1 MPPPSPSPAQ
11 LVPLSST
18 VNKPSADASGTKTRY
33 LGWRM
38 VTVAFFVDFVAVGFF
53 FYSYGVF
60 FKSVAAEFSDS
71 RLGVA
76 IGLTITQV
84 VGALLAPFIGR
95 ALDRFPLR
103 RIIAAGAISMSIGFL
118 GLSQVS
124 TAWQFY
130 LVLGGFIGFG
140 AGAMGGLAT
149 AKLVSNWFDRR
160 RGTALGIAATGISLS
175 GVIMPFI
182 TALIIDSVGWREA
195 FVVYGLFTLCIV
207 TPVVLKMV
215 ISRPEDVGLLPDG
228 ALPELHDPAQPLPVR
243 PKPVQR
249 RVLRTRDFWILAL
262 GLSFLLCC
270 MSATLTH
277 MVPRLTD
284 AGLSLTQASLML
296 SLCAGFGVLG
306 KLTIGWLADRWSGR
320 KAFWLAALAQATGQI
335 GMFQV
340 ETLWMFA
347 VGAAVFG
354 FGMGGVVPLQGALVG
369 RLFGRE
375 RFGRVMGLMRPTML
389 PIQILGVPIAGYVY
403 DRFGTYDPAFM
414 ATFVLY
420 ALAALAVY
428 PLRAGRSA
436 T

>member
-1 MPPPSPSPAQ
+1 
-11 LVPLSST
+11 
-18 VNKPSADASGTKTRY
+18 
-33 LGWRM
+33 M
-38 VTVAFFVDFVAVGFF
+38 VAVAFFVDFVAVGFF

-60 FKSVAAEFSDS
+60 FKAVATEFGDS

-103 RIIAAGAISMSIGFL
+103 RIIATGALSMSVGFL

-130 LVLGGFIGFG
+130 LVLGAFIGFG

-175 GVIMPFI
+175 GVVMPYI
-182 TALIIDSVGWREA
+182 TAVIIDSVGWREA
-195 FVVYGLFTLCIV
+195 FVVYGLFTLCVV
-207 TPVVLKMV
+207 TPVVLKLV
-215 ISRPEDVGLLPDG
+215 ISRPEDVNLRPDG
-228 ALPELHDPAQPLPVR
+228 ALPLADDPLATEGAANTHRVDAGTGGTAV
-243 PKPVQR
+243 PKPAAVPAPAAGR
-249 RVLRTRDFWILAL
+249 RILQTRDYWVLAL
-262 GLSFLLCC
+262 GLALLFCC

-306 KLTIGWLADRWSGR
+306 KLVLGWLADRWSGR
-320 KAFWLAALAQATGQI
+320 KAFWLAAAAQATGQI
-335 GMFQV
+335 GMFRV
-340 ETLWMFA
+340 EEPWLFA
-347 VGAAVFG
+347 LGACIFG

-389 PIQILGVPIAGYVY
+389 PIQILGVPIAGAVY
-403 DRFGTYDPAFM
+403 DRLGTYDPAFM

-420 ALAALAVY
+420 ALAAAAVY
-428 PLRAGRSA
+428 PLRAGRVAS
-436 T
+436 